1 MSQTTRALKAIATG
15 DDYQALANAIEQVDY
30 DSMFTCYMRLLE
42 LLTEEKE
49 KIKEGIENLPH
60 RNKQEQRDKFQRAF
74 DLAAERILPLW
85 HRLDQ
90 QLSAGL
96 LRTNAVDGEVFAF
109 GKKGD
114 PLAKTAGGMVVV
126 LPGCKKEIGERVR
139 FRVVQETEKLS
150 FGRVIDLDAQ
160 SFYSLITQEVRD
172 RIRDSL
178 AVVDDY
184 VKRGQATTTGDPLV
198 ELTELLRALQ
208 EVKNMSSTL
217 RADESRRIA
226 AQVLQ
231 YRRRLLFTAGVKL
244 MFALISSREESDI
257 HDFYRDGAEERTKA
271 LAALGLFRHYGYE
284 AARQEFF
291 QGEAPEGY
299 TERLGEMS
307 DKVDSMNAALEF
319 MEFKSA
325 LDDALPRAKAY
336 LDKMDRF
343 FEKLVSRVKR
353 VTDGLANE
361 DLVDVEEFRSA
372 IESAFSDDVLFAE
385 LRKSFRTSR
394 DFLASR
400 GAFMELNRR
409 LGNQEALSAE
419 AAFRPYLRHK
429 ITRAF
434 GSDD

>member
-1 MSQTTRALKAIATG
+1 
-15 DDYQALANAIEQVDY
+15 
-30 DSMFTCYMRLLE
+30 
-42 LLTEEKE
+42 
-49 KIKEGIENLPH
+49 
-60 RNKQEQRDKFQRAF
+60 
-74 DLAAERILPLW
+74 
-85 HRLDQ
+85 
-90 QLSAGL
+90 
-96 LRTNAVDGEVFAF
+96 
-109 GKKGD
+109 
-114 PLAKTAGGMVVV
+114 
-126 LPGCKKEIGERVR
+126 
-139 FRVVQETEKLS
+139 
-150 FGRVIDLDAQ
+150 
-160 SFYSLITQEVRD
+160 
-172 RIRDSL
+172 
-178 AVVDDY
+178 
-184 VKRGQATTTGDPLV
+184 
-198 ELTELLRALQ
+198 
-208 EVKNMSSTL
+208 
-217 RADESRRIA
+217 
-226 AQVLQ
+226 
-231 YRRRLLFTAGVKL
+231 
-244 MFALISSREESDI
+244 
-257 HDFYRDGAEERTKA
+257 
-271 LAALGLFRHYGYE
+271 
-284 AARQEFF
+284 
-291 QGEAPEGY
+291 
-299 TERLGEMS
+299 
-307 DKVDSMNAALEF
+307 LEF